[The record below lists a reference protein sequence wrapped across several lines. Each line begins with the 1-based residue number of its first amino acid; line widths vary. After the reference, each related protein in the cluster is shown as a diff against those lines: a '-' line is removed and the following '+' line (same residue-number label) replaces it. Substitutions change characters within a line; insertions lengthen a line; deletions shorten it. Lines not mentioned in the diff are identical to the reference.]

1 MSDNNE
7 MQDFEERTVTLTL
20 DNDLEVQCE
29 VIDIFDVEDKTYMA
43 LIPVET
49 VGDIE
54 DDEIFIYR
62 YIPSDNDELQLE
74 NIESDE
80 EYEAVAD
87 AFEAL
92 LDELEADFDEF
103 EDLDAEDEE

>member
-1 MSDNNE
+1 MSDKNE

-20 DNDLEVQCE
+20 DNDLEVKCE

-43 LIPVET
+43 LIPVEA

-62 YIPSDNDELQLE
+62 YIPSDDEDELKLE

-92 LDELEADFDEF
+92 LDELDTDFDDF
-103 EDLDAEDEE
+103 EDLDEDEE